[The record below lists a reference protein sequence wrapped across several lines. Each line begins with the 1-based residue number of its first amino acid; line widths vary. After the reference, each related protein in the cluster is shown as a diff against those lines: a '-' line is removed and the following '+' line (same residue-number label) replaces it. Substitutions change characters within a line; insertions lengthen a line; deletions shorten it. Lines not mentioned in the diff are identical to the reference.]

1 MGCAIVPPVFAVPVL
16 ASDLVT
22 ERRAGPAALILA
34 LLLSGCGL
42 VSTTAP
48 PATPTDF
55 PGIASELSRR
65 GIVVDD
71 IASGD
76 PGCDDPEL
84 APTAIRFT
92 AEGLDQ
98 ADPTPLYLYIFRNRD
113 AFERRRTDVD
123 ACLRSY
129 VTDPAALGLIES
141 SPFVL
146 AGPGPWAPD
155 FAAELRRGLT
165 QAAGTGG

>member
-1 MGCAIVPPVFAVPVL
+1 ML
-16 ASDLVT
+16 ASDLMSL
-22 ERRAGPAALILA
+22 RPGRLGAATLSIA

-48 PATPTDF
+48 PATPFDY
-55 PGIASELSRR
+55 PGIASELARR

-76 PGCDDPEL
+76 AGCPDTDL
-84 APTAIRFT
+84 ARTAIRFT

-98 ADPTPLYLYIFRNRD
+98 VEPTPLYLYIFRNRD
-113 AFERRRTDVD
+113 AFERRRADVD

-129 VTDPAALGLIES
+129 VTDPETFGLIES

-146 AGPGPWAPD
+146 VGEGPWAPD
-155 FAAELRRGLT
+155 FAVELRRGLT
-165 QAAGTGG
+165 TAAGTGG